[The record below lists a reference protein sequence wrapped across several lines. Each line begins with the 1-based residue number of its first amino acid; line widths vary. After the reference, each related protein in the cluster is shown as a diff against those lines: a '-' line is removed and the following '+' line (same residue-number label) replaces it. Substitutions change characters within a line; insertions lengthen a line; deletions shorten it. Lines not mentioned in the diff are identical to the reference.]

1 MVFQP
6 KNKKTMNL
14 YKIHFENEIKE
25 NLKQY
30 ILEKFLNENPR
41 LIQPIYNAGSQ
52 FVKKIFQPKNTQKL
66 HKIRTLSYT
75 LETSL
80 LFVSISFISLL
91 LLLISINKFR

>member
-1 MVFQP
+1 MIFQP

-41 LIQPIYNAGSQ
+41 LIQPIYKTGSQ

-66 HKIRTLSYT
+66 HKIRILQQQYKS
-75 LETSL
+75 EQN
-80 LFVSISFISLL
+80 FFIEKLKKKR
-91 LLLISINKFR
+91 N